1 MISCVLESKYAKKNA
16 TCKYLSRDFNTFP
29 LFQADTL
36 VTLKIQAQIYKMNQ
50 DSNI

>member
-1 MISCVLESKYAKKNA
+1 MISCVLESKYAKNA
-16 TCKYLSRDFNTFP
+16 SCKYPSRDFNTFP

-36 VTLKIQAQIYKMNQ
+36 ITLKIQAQIYNMNQ